1 MQVLIS
7 VRPENGRF
15 VARLGDSDRYRMD
28 GDTAAAAVAALQQE
42 LARIARGGELLFVD
56 VPVVSSPPP
65 PRAERSEAHKEL
77 LRQIAADA
85 YRARDEEKVREF
97 PE

>member
-28 GDTAAAAVAALQQE
+28 GDTAAAAVAALQRE
-42 LARIARGGELLFVD
+42 LARIARGGELVLVD
-56 VPVVSSPPP
+56 VSVVETKPQPM
-65 PRAERSEAHKEL
+65 AERSEAHKEL
-77 LRQIAADA
+77 LRQITADA
-85 YRARDEEKVREF
+85 YRARDEEKAREF